1 MDKKTRSNPKL
12 SKRRSIE
19 FIIII
24 IILLFLLQIAPYS
37 VILKTSK
44 YIWYVSLVISME
56 EKKKKNLI

>member
-19 FIIII
+19 FIII

-56 EKKKKNLI
+56 KKKKNLI

>member
-19 FIIII
+19 FIII

-44 YIWYVSLVISME
+44 YIWYMSLVISM
-56 EKKKKNLI
+56 KKKKKKI

>member
-19 FIIII
+19 FIII

-56 EKKKKNLI
+56 KKKK